1 MPLPLINTGTSKAAS
16 GNLQSVPELSRV
28 MFPSWM
34 TDKYPEMR
42 QAQESINEW
51 SSKVADALSRVS
63 TKGAGAVSSTSDGAL
78 STTEPSADYAALA
91 TSISDL
97 KALVSTATATASA
110 ASSAASSASTT
121 ATAAAASAASAVVSV
136 AKEVADRKSSVTTLQ
151 SAIDTLSS
159 AVSRLSAPSQVS
171 GITGR
176 AMEAYSAVTFDD
188 EGLLQFANPGDM
200 VAGVTIEN
208 YSKGVTA
215 SAILDGTLYDSS
227 WGWIA
232 GREIFLASNGQL
244 TQAVPGA
251 GWVQKIALA
260 KSSKRIQ
267 IFVEPK
273 ALRFEGL
280 WQLVAGL

>member
-16 GNLQSVPELSRV
+16 GNLQSVPEMDRV

-34 TDKYPEMR
+34 TEKYPEMR
-42 QAQESINEW
+42 QAQESINGW
-51 SSKVADALSRVS
+51 ASKVSDALSRVS
-63 TKGAGAVSSTSDGAL
+63 TKSAGAASSASGESSGA
-78 STTEPSADYAALA
+78 TEPSEDYAALA
-91 TSISDL
+91 ASISDL

-110 ASSAASSASTT
+110 ASSAASSASTAAST
-121 ATAAAASAASAVVSV
+121 AAASAASAVVSV
-136 AKEVADRKSSVTTLQ
+136 SKEVADRRSSVATLQ

-159 AVSRLSAPSQVS
+159 AVSKLSAPSQVS
-171 GITGR
+171 GVTGR

-188 EGLLQFANPGDM
+188 EGLLQLASPGDM

-208 YSKGVTA
+208 YSKGVAA

-227 WGWIA
+227 WSWIS
-232 GREIFLASNGQL
+232 GREIFLTSNGQL
-244 TQAVPGA
+244 TQTVPGA

-267 IFVEPK
+267 IFIEPK
-273 ALRFEGL
+273 VLRFEGL